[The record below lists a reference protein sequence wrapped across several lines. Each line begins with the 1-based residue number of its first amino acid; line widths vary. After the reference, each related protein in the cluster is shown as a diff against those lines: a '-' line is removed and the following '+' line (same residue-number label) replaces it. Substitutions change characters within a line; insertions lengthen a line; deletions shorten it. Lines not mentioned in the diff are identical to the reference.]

1 MCKPADAPGWS
12 VGPGASRLHAPF
24 FVACGCSGVANSPCS
39 ARCWMTPLP
48 RNYTAQAQAQ
58 AQVGGG
64 FRSRELLPG
73 QTAADRPD
81 LVPRVFKLDALL
93 TDLWATVF
101 SDTCGREFT
110 RCVYLSITCDIVR
123 HARVLT
129 RYEPHVE
136 QVEWQKRGLPHAHI
150 LLILDEPIHPRLV

>member
-1 MCKPADAPGWS
+1 
-12 VGPGASRLHAPF
+12 
-24 FVACGCSGVANSPCS
+24 
-39 ARCWMTPLP
+39 MTPLP

-58 AQVGGG
+58 VGGG
-64 FRSRELLPG
+64 FRSREPLPG

-81 LVPRVFKLDALL
+81 LVARVFKLDALL

-110 RCVYLSITCDIVR
+110 RCVYLSITFDIVR
-123 HARVLT
+123 HARVLA

-150 LLILDEPIHPRLV
+150 LLIHDEPIHPIGLMSMET

>member
-1 MCKPADAPGWS
+1 
-12 VGPGASRLHAPF
+12 
-24 FVACGCSGVANSPCS
+24 
-39 ARCWMTPLP
+39 MTPLP

-110 RCVYLSITCDIVR
+110 WCVYLSI
-123 HARVLT
+123 
-129 RYEPHVE
+129 EPHVE

>member
-1 MCKPADAPGWS
+1 MTLVSRFCHMSSVRSTSDGRGPVTRKRVPDREEQGKPGKDARRG
-12 VGPGASRLHAPF
+12 
-24 FVACGCSGVANSPCS
+24 
-39 ARCWMTPLP
+39 RCHPLEAGFWPLWMTPLP

-81 LVPRVFKLDALL
+81 LVVRVFKLDALL

-136 QVEWQKRGLPHAHI
+136 QVE
-150 LLILDEPIHPRLV
+150 